1 MSKGVKQVLGI
12 VAAIAIPF
20 VAVPIAAAIGLSA
33 AVGATLGATL
43 VGGALGAG
51 TAALTGGNP
60 LLGAA
65 GGAFGGFMA
74 GGGFGMVKDAFG
86 NITNAVGIGGEGVAG
101 AGAAPISGVEGV
113 AGVTTPAVG
122 PSVGEGFA
130 NYGTSAYGT
139 SIPESATGI
148 ASSTS
153 SPTSLA
159 GYSSANVPLPVA
171 RGVATPV
178 GQYLGTT
185 AGTTTPWTAAELSA
199 VSPSGMAASAA
210 APAASS
216 SSSFLSSLGDKL
228 LSNPGSLAQLGM
240 TMFNK
245 APQELTAAE
254 KAAVDDT
261 ARLAGENKALFEQR
275 VSQAEALMN
284 RKNNPEQA
292 YAQTGMLVQRRLEE
306 AQRGK
311 PEANAAAAE
320 RRAQIEGA
328 RMGTLAASEAEKQ
341 SLANEQAGLAALPT
355 TAPTGAAGLSLP
367 IYAALDKRRE
377 AYNKDLATSVGG
389 LFGSL
394 YGKTAKA

>member
-1 MSKGVKQVLGI
+1 MSKGVKMVLGV
-12 VAAIAIPF
+12 VASIAIPF
-20 VAVPIAAAIGLSA
+20 IAAPIAAAIGFSG
-33 AVGATLGATL
+33 VLGSTL
-43 VGGALGAG
+43 VGAALGAG
-51 TAALTGGNP
+51 ASAVTGGNP

-65 GGAFGGFMA
+65 MGGFGGFMG
-74 GGGFGMVKDAFG
+74 GGGFDMVKEGFSNA
-86 NITNAVGIGGEGVAG
+86 TNAIGFGGETVAG
-101 AGAAPISGVEGV
+101 ATAPVTGVEGV
-113 AGVTTPAVG
+113 AGVTTPTVG

-159 GYSSANVPLPVA
+159 GYQPANVPMP
-171 RGVATPV
+171 GVRPTDV
-178 GQYLGTT
+178 GFT
-185 AGTTTPWTAAELSA
+185 SA
-199 VSPSGMAASAA
+199 VSAAPGPVNVATG

-216 SSSFLSSLGDKL
+216 SGSFLSSLGDKL

-311 PEANAAAAE
+311 PEANAAAAA
-320 RRAQIEGA
+320 RRAEIEGT

-341 SLANEQAGLAALPT
+341 SLTNEQAGLAALPT

-377 AYNKDLATSVGG
+377 AYNRDLANSVGG

>member
-1 MSKGVKQVLGI
+1 MSKGVKMVLGV

-20 VAVPIAAAIGLSA
+20 IAAPIAAAIGFSG
-33 AVGATLGATL
+33 VLGSTL
-43 VGGALGAG
+43 VGAALGAG
-51 TAALTGGNP
+51 ASAVTGGNP

-65 GGAFGGFMA
+65 MGGFGGFMG
-74 GGGFGMVKDAFG
+74 GGGFDMVKDAFG

-101 AGAAPISGVEGV
+101 AAPISGVEGV

-122 PSVGEGFA
+122 SVFTPGSVDPLTGI
-130 NYGTSAYGT
+130 AY
-139 SIPESATGI
+139 SPMAEAASTGI
-148 ASSTS
+148 ASAGS
-153 SPTSLA
+153 SPTS
-159 GYSSANVPLPVA
+159 NPF
-171 RGVATPV
+171 
-178 GQYLGTT
+178 
-185 AGTTTPWTAAELSA
+185 
-199 VSPSGMAASAA
+199 ASAQTGQVPVPGVRPTEFGASPITVWGGADGTNAVASTA

-216 SSSFLSSLGDKL
+216 SGSFLSSLGDKL

-377 AYNKDLATSVGG
+377 AYNRDLANSVGG

>member
-1 MSKGVKQVLGI
+1 MSKGVKRVLGI
-12 VAAIAIPF
+12 VAAVAIPF
-20 VAVPIAAAIGLSA
+20 IALPIAGLIGLSA
-33 AVGATLGATL
+33 VVGEVAAATL

-51 TAALTGGNP
+51 AAAATGNNP

-113 AGVTTPAVG
+113 AGVTTPVAG
-122 PSVGEGFA
+122 SVFTPGSVDPL
-130 NYGTSAYGT
+130 TKIAY
-139 SIPESATGI
+139 SPMAEAASTGI
-148 ASSTS
+148 ASAGS
-153 SPTSLA
+153 SPTSNPFA
-159 GYSSANVPLPVA
+159 SAQTGQVPVPPFRPTEFGANPITVWGGA
-171 RGVATPV
+171 D
-178 GQYLGTT
+178 GT
-185 AGTTTPWTAAELSA
+185 SA
-199 VSPSGMAASAA
+199 VAASA

-216 SSSFLSSLGDKL
+216 SGFSLSSLGDKL

-320 RRAQIEGA
+320 RRAQIEGS

-341 SLANEQAGLAALPT
+341 SLTNEQAGLAALPT

-377 AYNKDLATSVGG
+377 AYNRDLANSVGG